1 MDDKTK
7 TIDMKTLTLFSI
19 ISFYLATFLT
29 AQNSL
34 IIPDTLSGTN
44 FELTLQNGTHQF
56 LDGQVTNTMGV
67 NGNILGPTLIM
78 NKNDDISITVTNQ
91 LDDTTT
97 IHWHGMHVSADN
109 DGGPHTFIL
118 PGASWHP
125 SFTVMDRAGTYW
137 YHPHL
142 HEKTNEHVSKGIA
155 GFIIVRD
162 EDEAALVLP
171 KTYGVDDFPL
181 VIQTKDFNTSN
192 QIVIPSNSDDVLMV
206 NATIDPSLDVPAQV
220 VRFRLLNGSSQRV
233 FNIGLSGNQTFY
245 QIGSD
250 DGLLNETNAVTRL
263 RMAPGERVEI
273 LIDLSSMQGQ
283 TLNLRSFASELP
295 NGMYG
300 ATNPG
305 MMSMM
310 TLIGYNPNPMNGTNF
325 DIMELN
331 VIAPTNNPVATIPTS
346 LVDIVPLQESSA
358 NNSRT
363 LTFTPEMMGP
373 NALNGRFYINGTS
386 FNMNTVN
393 YSIPLDNIEI
403 WTITN
408 QSPTAHPF
416 HIHDVHFYVLDRNG
430 FPPLA
435 NEQGRKD
442 VILIPAMESARIIM
456 QFTDFAN
463 DDVPYMYHCHMLT
476 HEDDGMMGQFEV
488 VDETIG
494 IGEDS
499 FVFDNIIMYPNP
511 LNEGN
516 SILTIDDPDNGFDRY
531 KLYDLSGRILSEQR
545 FEKNKKQLQMDFT
558 NLDKGIYIIDLFSG
572 DDSHSKKV
580 IKE

>member
-1 MDDKTK
+1 MLRFKHKYKMMK
-7 TIDMKTLTLFSI
+7 TITLILF
-19 ISFYLATFLT
+19 FLATNVLV
-29 AQNSL
+29 AQNEL
-34 IIPDTLSGTN
+34 LIPDTIAGTT
-44 FELTLQNGTHQF
+44 FDLTLQNGTYQF

-67 NGNILGPTLIM
+67 NGNILGPTLIL
-78 NKNDDISITVTNQ
+78 NKNDDINITVDNQ

-109 DGGPHTFIL
+109 DGGPHTIIL
-118 PGASWHP
+118 PGATWNP

-142 HEKTNEHVSKGIA
+142 HEKTNLHVSKGIA

-162 EDEAALVLP
+162 EDEAALELP
-171 KTYGVDDFPL
+171 RTYGVDDFPL
-181 VIQTKDFNTSN
+181 VIQTKDFDASN
-192 QIVIPSNSDDVLMV
+192 QVVVPSNSDDVLMV
-206 NATIDPSLDVPAQV
+206 NATIDPTLNVPAQV
-220 VRFRLLNGSSQRV
+220 VRLRILNGSSQRV
-233 FNIGLSGNQTFY
+233 FNIGLSGNKTLY
-245 QIGSD
+245 QIGAD
-250 DGLLNETNAVTRL
+250 DGLLNETNALTRL

-273 LIDLSSMQGQ
+273 LIDMTNMQGQ

-295 NGMYG
+295 NGIYG
-300 ATNPG
+300 AAYPG

-310 TLIGYNPNPMNGTNF
+310 TLNGYNPNPMNGTDF
-325 DIMELN
+325 DIMEIN
-331 VIAPTNNPVATIPTS
+331 VIAPTNNPVTTIPTS
-346 LVDIVPLQESSA
+346 LVYIIPLLESLADIT
-358 NNSRT
+358 RT

-373 NALNGRFYINGTS
+373 NALNGKFYINGGS
-386 FNMNTVN
+386 FNMNTIN

-403 WTITN
+403 WTISN

-430 FPPLA
+430 VPPPA
-435 NEQGRKD
+435 SEQGRKD

-494 IGEDS
+494 VGEDGINS
-499 FVFDNIIMYPNP
+499 EDIILYPNP
-511 LNEGN
+511 LTKGN
-516 SILTIDDPDNGFDRY
+516 ATLIITGLNNGFDRY
-531 KLYDLSGRILSEQR
+531 ELYDLSGQKLIENR
-545 FEKNKKQLQMDFT
+545 FGRNSKQKQIDFT
-558 NLDKGIYIIDLFSG
+558 VLDPGIYILNLFSG
-572 DDSHSKKV
+572 DKSCAKKI

>member
-1 MDDKTK
+1 MLRFKHKYKMMK
-7 TIDMKTLTLFSI
+7 TITLILF
-19 ISFYLATFLT
+19 FLATNVLV
-29 AQNSL
+29 AQNEL
-34 IIPDTLSGTN
+34 LIPDTIAGTT
-44 FELTLQNGTHQF
+44 FDLTLQNGTYQF

-67 NGNILGPTLIM
+67 NGNILGPTLIL
-78 NKNDDISITVTNQ
+78 NKNDDINITVDNQ

-109 DGGPHTFIL
+109 DGGPHTIIL
-118 PGASWHP
+118 PGATWNP

-142 HEKTNEHVSKGIA
+142 HEKTNLHVSKGIA

-162 EDEAALVLP
+162 EDEAALELP
-171 KTYGVDDFPL
+171 RTYGVDDFPL
-181 VIQTKDFNTSN
+181 VIQTKDFDASN
-192 QIVIPSNSDDVLMV
+192 QVVVPSNSDDVLMV
-206 NATIDPSLDVPAQV
+206 NATIDPTLNVPAQV
-220 VRFRLLNGSSQRV
+220 VRLRILNGSSQRV
-233 FNIGLSGNQTFY
+233 FNIGLSGNKTLY

-250 DGLLNETNAVTRL
+250 DGLLSETNALTRL

-273 LIDLSSMQGQ
+273 LIDMTNMQGQ

-295 NGMYG
+295 NGIYG
-300 ATNPG
+300 AAYPG
-305 MMSMM
+305 IMSMM
-310 TLIGYNPNPMNGTNF
+310 TLNGYNPNLMNGTDF
-325 DIMELN
+325 DIMEIN
-331 VIAPTNNPVATIPTS
+331 VIAPTNNPVTTIPTS
-346 LVDIVPLQESSA
+346 LVYIIPLLESLADIT
-358 NNSRT
+358 RT

-373 NALNGRFYINGTS
+373 NALNGKFYINGGS
-386 FNMNTVN
+386 FNMNTIN

-403 WTITN
+403 WTISN

-430 FPPLA
+430 VPPPA
-435 NEQGRKD
+435 SEQGRKD

-494 IGEDS
+494 VGEDGINS
-499 FVFDNIIMYPNP
+499 EDIILYPNP
-511 LNEGN
+511 LTKGN
-516 SILTIDDPDNGFDRY
+516 ATLIITGLNNGFDRY
-531 KLYDLSGRILSEQR
+531 ELYDLSGQKLIENR
-545 FEKNKKQLQMDFT
+545 FGRNSKQKQIDFT
-558 NLDKGIYIIDLFSG
+558 VLDPGIYILNLFSG
-572 DDSHSKKV
+572 DKSCAKKI

>member
-1 MDDKTK
+1 MLRFKHKYKMMK
-7 TIDMKTLTLFSI
+7 TITLILF
-19 ISFYLATFLT
+19 FLATNVLV
-29 AQNSL
+29 AQNEL
-34 IIPDTLSGTN
+34 LIPDTIAGTT
-44 FELTLQNGTHQF
+44 FDLTLQNGTYQF

-67 NGNILGPTLIM
+67 NGNILGPTLIL
-78 NKNDDISITVTNQ
+78 NKNDDINITVDNQ

-109 DGGPHTFIL
+109 DGGPHTIIL
-118 PGASWHP
+118 PGATWNP

-142 HEKTNEHVSKGIA
+142 HEKTNLHVSKGIA

-162 EDEAALVLP
+162 EDEAALELP
-171 KTYGVDDFPL
+171 RTYGVDDFPL
-181 VIQTKDFNTSN
+181 VIQTKDFDASN
-192 QIVIPSNSDDVLMV
+192 QVVVPSNSDDVLMV
-206 NATIDPSLDVPAQV
+206 NATIDPTLNVPAQV
-220 VRFRLLNGSSQRV
+220 VRLRILNGSSQRV
-233 FNIGLSGNQTFY
+233 FNIGLSGNKTLY

-250 DGLLNETNAVTRL
+250 DGLLSETNALTRL

-273 LIDLSSMQGQ
+273 LIDMTNMQGQ

-295 NGMYG
+295 NGIYG
-300 ATNPG
+300 AAYPG

-310 TLIGYNPNPMNGTNF
+310 TLNGYNPNLMNGTDF
-325 DIMELN
+325 DIMEIN
-331 VIAPTNNPVATIPTS
+331 VIAPTNNPVTTIPTS
-346 LVDIVPLQESSA
+346 LVYIIPLLESLADIT
-358 NNSRT
+358 RT

-373 NALNGRFYINGTS
+373 NALNGKFYINGGS
-386 FNMNTVN
+386 FNMNTIN

-403 WTITN
+403 WTISN

-430 FPPLA
+430 VPPPA
-435 NEQGRKD
+435 SEQGRKD

-494 IGEDS
+494 VGEDGINS
-499 FVFDNIIMYPNP
+499 EDIILYPNP
-511 LNEGN
+511 LTKGN
-516 SILTIDDPDNGFDRY
+516 ATLIITGLNNGFDRY
-531 KLYDLSGRILSEQR
+531 ELYDLSGQKLIENR
-545 FEKNKKQLQMDFT
+545 FGRNSKQKQIDFT
-558 NLDKGIYIIDLFSG
+558 VLDPGIYILNLFSG
-572 DDSHSKKV
+572 DKSCAKKI